1 MVRLFPYWW
10 WVWIGQRWS
19 RGVDSPLVGEY
30 VKFRQGLMH
39 ATVSGGRV
47 TSPVASNL
55 EDPNR
60 AIEWLYGVLS
70 VLDAK
75 ASALMRLNGV
85 MLAAAAFLLS
95 FRHPAGLQI
104 PVGQWLIL
112 SIAVL
117 SSFSIALCLL
127 VVSVDWRFLGL
138 VRQTGQEFD
147 FTDEIANLQRVS
159 LFRQGV
165 YRLAWWLS
173 FAATG
178 LFVYTF
184 VRLLVW

>member
-1 MVRLFPYWW
+1 M
-10 WVWIGQRWS
+10 
-19 RGVDSPLVGEY
+19 
-30 VKFRQGLMH
+30 
-39 ATVSGGRV
+39 
-47 TSPVASNL
+47 TSPVSSTLNSPAQ
-55 EDPNR
+55 
-60 AIEWLYGVLS
+60 AIDWLYGVLS

-85 MLAAAAFLLS
+85 MLAAAAFLLN
-95 FRHPAGLQI
+95 FQAPAGLRI
-104 PVGQWLIL
+104 PVSPRLIL

-138 VRQTGQEFD
+138 VRQTEREFD

-165 YRLAWWLS
+165 YRLAWWFS
-173 FAATG
+173 FVATG
-178 LFVYTF
+178 MFVYTF

>member
-1 MVRLFPYWW
+1 MRLFPYWW
-10 WVWIGQRWS
+10 WVWVGQRWS
-19 RGVDSPLVGEY
+19 RGVGLPLVGEY
-30 VKFRQGLMH
+30 VKFRQGLTK
-39 ATVSGGRV
+39 AKWSGERI
-47 TSPVASNL
+47 TSPASSHL
-55 EDPNR
+55 ESPGQALD
-60 AIEWLYGVLS
+60 WLYGVLS
-70 VLDAK
+70 VLDSK

-85 MLAAAAFLLS
+85 MLAAAAFLLN
-95 FRHPAGLQI
+95 FQVPAGLRI
-104 PVGQWLIL
+104 PVSPRLIL

-138 VRQTGQEFD
+138 VRQTEEEFD

-173 FAATG
+173 FIATG
-178 LFVYTF
+178 MFVYTF

>member
-30 VKFRQGLMH
+30 VKFRQGL
-39 ATVSGGRV
+39 ANAQVSGGRV
-47 TSPVASNL
+47 TSPASSTLNS
-55 EDPNR
+55 PTQ

-70 VLDAK
+70 ILDSK

-85 MLAAAAFLLS
+85 MLAAAAFLLN
-95 FRHPAGLQI
+95 FRGPTDVRI
-104 PVGQWLIL
+104 PVSLRLIL

-138 VRQTGQEFD
+138 VRQTEREFD

-173 FAATG
+173 FVATG
-178 LFVYTF
+178 MFVYTF
-184 VRLLVW
+184 VRLLIW

>member
-1 MVRLFPYWW
+1 MRLFPYWW
-10 WVWIGQRWS
+10 WVWIGRWWS

-30 VKFRQGLMH
+30 VKFRQGLLK
-39 ATVSGGRV
+39 AQVSGGRV
-47 TSPVASNL
+47 TSPASSTL
-55 EDPNR
+55 DKP
-60 AIEWLYGVLS
+60 AQALEWLYTVLT
-70 VLDAK
+70 VLDSK

-85 MLAAAAFLLS
+85 MLAAAAFLLN
-95 FRHPAGLQI
+95 FQAPVGLRI
-104 PVGQWLIL
+104 PVSPRLIL

-138 VRQTGQEFD
+138 VRQTEQEFD

-173 FAATG
+173 FIATG
-178 LFVYTF
+178 MFVYTF